1 MTEAAVTSKGQ
12 ITIPVA
18 VREAMRLQPG
28 DRVLFT
34 VLADGATVFR
44 AKTRSL
50 RSLAGSLKSRR
61 GAVAVEQMR
70 IGRR

>member
-1 MTEAAVTSKGQ
+1 MADATVTSKGQ
-12 ITIPVA
+12 ITIPAA
-18 VREAMRLQPG
+18 VREAMRLESG

-34 VLADGATVFR
+34 VLADGTTVFR

-70 IGRR
+70 VGRR